1 MSDDGGDGG
10 GKGGGDS
17 GSAGFTNPNNPGG
30 GSISSNAAT
39 PASSNSALPLVGT
52 SSSFSPDSSGGGV
65 SFGSGD
71 SGTSPN
77 PLASIPG
84 ATSSIGNPAGIT
96 SSPTTAGS
104 ALGFAPVSD
113 AAGGGGLPTDLTTQ
127 PNALDNLSATGNTAG
142 TVPPTSL
149 SPTALTPA
157 QLGQPAAPGTAPA
170 AGGTPAPAA
179 AGDKSVLDSLGIKNP
194 LGAAIAAGGVGY
206 SVLNGQKQDKY
217 AADAA
222 AQANALN
229 AQGQQLLSYLQSGNL
244 PPGLQASL
252 TQATSAAKA
261 KIISNFASQGL
272 NTDPSQNSALA
283 SELAAVDQQ
292 ALISTAQIGQQ
303 LMISGI
309 QETGLSSGLYTTL
322 AGIDQTQTAAIG
334 KSIANFASAVSGG
347 GGNSLTD
354 ALAKKLSS

>member
-1 MSDDGGDGG
+1 MSG
-10 GKGGGDS
+10 GGGDS
-17 GSAGFTNPNNPGG
+17 GGSDKGSSGKGGASNTGFENPASPQGVTAQSGSQIAASPAASPAGFSLGGTLSPGD
-30 GSISSNAAT
+30 
-39 PASSNSALPLVGT
+39 T
-52 SSSFSPDSSGGGV
+52 SFGAGNSGGGV
-65 SFGSGD
+65 S
-71 SGTSPN
+71 TSP
-77 PLASIPG
+77 
-84 ATSSIGNPAGIT
+84 TSSLTSPLGITGAAAPSATAAISAPAGIGGAPSDLA
-96 SSPTTAGS
+96 SSFDPLNPNQAQGGIVPNQSTA
-104 ALGFAPVSD
+104 
-113 AAGGGGLPTDLTTQ
+113 
-127 PNALDNLSATGNTAG
+127 
-142 TVPPTSL
+142 L
-149 SPTALTPA
+149 SPQ
-157 QLGQPAAPGTAPA
+157 QLGQSAATTTAPTAAAPA
-170 AGGTPAPAA
+170 AAAPAA

-272 NTDPSQNSALA
+272 NTDPAQNSALA

-303 LMISGI
+303 LMTSGI

-334 KSIANFASAVSGG
+334 KSIANFASALSGG
-347 GGNSLTD
+347 GGGINI
-354 ALAKKLSS
+354 KLPGS